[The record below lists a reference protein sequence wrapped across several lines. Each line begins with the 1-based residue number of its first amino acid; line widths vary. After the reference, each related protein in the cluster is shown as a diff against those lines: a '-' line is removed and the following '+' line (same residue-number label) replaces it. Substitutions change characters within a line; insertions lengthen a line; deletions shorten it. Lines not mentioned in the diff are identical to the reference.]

1 MRYFASSGFGPSGAH
16 SGSLV
21 VCEPSGYVPS
31 FLRRRVLLVDDDV
44 VSLETWALLLADAGV
59 QVEVAP
65 GVEAALRL
73 AGERVFDLLVVDYHL
88 DGETGFDLMRR
99 LRARGSGVPFV
110 LVTGH
115 ASVAM
120 TVEAMRLGARTVLE
134 KPLAGDDF
142 VAPVLREL
150 QAIEAAA
157 PDGWPAEWP
166 GVEPA
171 AAPSVAAQWAAG
183 RLARHVAAATDAVAD
198 PRTLA
203 AWARAAGVSRSA
215 LIELCARLD
224 VNPRDARD
232 LARVLRLVRRLDIP
246 WDPEAALDVAD
257 RRTLRRLLVRAGL
270 ADLPQAVRPTP
281 RQFLAVQR
289 FVPQTNAGLA
299 MLRQLVG

>member
-1 MRYFASSGFGPSGAH
+1 MRYFASLGSGLSGAH

-21 VCEPSGYVPS
+21 VCEPSGAGS
-31 FLRRRVLLVDDDV
+31 GSLCRRVLLVDDDV
-44 VSLETWALLLADAGV
+44 VSLEVWALLLADAGV

-73 AGERVFDLLVVDYHL
+73 AGERPFDLLVVDFHL
-88 DGETGFDLMRR
+88 GGETGLDLMRR
-99 LRARGSGVPFV
+99 LRARGAGMPFV

-134 KPLAGDDF
+134 KPLTGDDF

-150 QAIEAAA
+150 EVGA
-157 PDGWPAEWP
+157 
-166 GVEPA
+166 PA
-171 AAPSVAAQWAAG
+171 ALMAPSAAAAQWAAQ
-183 RLARHVAAATDAVAD
+183 RLARYVASATGAEAD

-215 LIELCARLD
+215 LIEMCARLD

-232 LARVLRLVRRLDIP
+232 LARVLRLVRRMDIP

-257 RRTLRRLLVRAGL
+257 GRTLRRLFVRAGL
-270 ADLPQAVRPTP
+270 ADLPQGVRPTP
-281 RQFLAVQR
+281 RQLLAVQR